1 MFWYYLAVFFGAFF
15 FDVVP
20 FPFFPAFTIMLFL
33 QVVFG
38 LDLWMVLLVG
48 VVGSVLGRYVLSLY
62 IPYLSAAWFNPAKQA
77 DIAFLGE
84 KLKVPGWRGQVAILA
99 YSLLPLPTTPL
110 FVAGGLARIRPV
122 YIIPAFFAGKLTS
135 DAAALSMGRYAAQ
148 NAASIR
154 AGLVSWQS
162 LTGLAAS
169 LLLFGALLFIDW
181 RALVQQKKLLLRF
194 HIFK

>member
-1 MFWYYLAVFFGAFF
+1 MLWHYLAVFFGAFF

-20 FPFFPAFTIMLFL
+20 FPFFPAFTIMLLL
-33 QVVFG
+33 QVTFG
-38 LDLWMVLLVG
+38 LDLWAVLLIG
-48 VVGSVLGRYVLSLY
+48 VVGSVLGRYVLTLY
-62 IPYLSAAWFNPAKQA
+62 IPYLSAAWFSAAKNE
-77 DIAFLGE
+77 DIRFLGD
-84 KLKVPGWRGQVAILA
+84 KMKAHGWEGQLAILA

-110 FVAGGLARIRPV
+110 FVAGGMARIKPLYNV
-122 YIIPAFFAGKLTS
+122 PAFFVGKLTS

-181 RALVQQKKLLLRF
+181 RALVQHKRLALRF
-194 HIFK
+194 SIFK